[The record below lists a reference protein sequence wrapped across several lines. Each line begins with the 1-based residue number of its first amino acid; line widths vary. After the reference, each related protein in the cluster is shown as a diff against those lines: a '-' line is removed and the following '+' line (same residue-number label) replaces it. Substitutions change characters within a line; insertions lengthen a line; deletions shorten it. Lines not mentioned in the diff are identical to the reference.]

1 MGRGAVPTGL
11 LTLQA
16 AVQGCHVEDTQHA
29 HTSVLK
35 HFASNS
41 DSSQQFTQVYQSH
54 HKEIAQQ
61 TV

>member
-1 MGRGAVPTGL
+1 MRNGAVLTGL

-16 AVQGCHVEDTQHA
+16 AMQGCHVEDTQHV
-29 HTSVLK
+29 HTSVLR
-35 HFASNS
+35 HFANNS

-54 HKEIAQQ
+54 HEEISQQ